1 VDKQQNKH
9 CTVVFYCND
18 SFLLQRK
25 CSNLLSQS
33 TVDREIYIRKNLG
46 GRVKI
51 GRIFGRMKFEGK
63 FVEKRL
69 FTGIIENNEMN

>member
-1 VDKQQNKH
+1 M
-9 CTVVFYCND
+9 FYCND
-18 SFLLQRK
+18 SFFFQRK

-51 GRIFGRMKFEGK
+51 G
-63 FVEKRL
+63 
-69 FTGIIENNEMN
+69 